1 MEKYTVKIDG
11 VDHPVVNPPWTTEG
25 KYSDKMKLQTWANQ
39 VVQYPD
45 NYFAKRN
52 YDGLLNKK
60 QNSLSEIAEIKYRIE
75 QERAQKES
83 QQLALNRKTFPPE
96 LKEKQL
102 ADLKKEKDDEFN
114 FQNVGGKKYKNKNY
128 NKKTNK
134 KRRRHSR
141 RRRTHS
147 QKKRSKY

>member
-83 QQLALNRKTFPPE
+83 QQLALNRKTFSPE
-96 LKEKQL
+96 FKQKQL
-102 ADLKKEKDDEFN
+102 AALEQEKDDEFN
-114 FQNVGGKKYKNKNY
+114 FQNVGGKKYKKY
-128 NKKTNK
+128 KKKTNK

-147 QKKRSKY
+147 RKQRSKY